1 MLRKNSLT
9 WSQVRD
15 CLLITYVIASNQTE
29 KSPAN
34 AGITKGEIVADSK
47 FTTDLLEDSIVVLK
61 YALADI
67 DGLLQ
72 EGFDSNIEECQMGG
86 VRDTIREIKAVIARA
101 EGSK

>member
-1 MLRKNSLT
+1 M
-9 WSQVRD
+9 
-15 CLLITYVIASNQTE
+15 
-29 KSPAN
+29 
-34 AGITKGEIVADSK
+34 ADSK